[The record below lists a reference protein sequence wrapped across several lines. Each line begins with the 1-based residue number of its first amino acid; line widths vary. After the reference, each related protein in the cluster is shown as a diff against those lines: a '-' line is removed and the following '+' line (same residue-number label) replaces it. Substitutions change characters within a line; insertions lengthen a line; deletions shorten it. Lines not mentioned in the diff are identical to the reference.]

1 MNTMYRQLIG
11 AALVL
16 ALLAAATARVAPASA
31 AAATASTTAP
41 EVGTL
46 LKAESLKAEPY
57 TDGKNVAPLALGT
70 RVEILQRQ
78 GGWFRVR
85 TAKGSGWVRMLSVRR
100 GATGKSSVAGE
111 AGGLLSLATG
121 RAGTGKVVATTGI
134 RGLHEEQLKA
144 AKYDEAELK
153 LVDSFGVTRTAAAQS
168 AASAKLAARAG
179 GYLPAPKE

>member
-1 MNTMYRQLIG
+1 MHRHLIG
-11 AALVL
+11 ASLVMT
-16 ALLAAATARVAPASA
+16 LLAGAPARIAPA
-31 AAATASTTAP
+31 AAAAAPAP
-41 EVGTL
+41 EAGTL

-57 TDGKNVAPLALGT
+57 TDGKNVAALALGT

-100 GATGKSSVAGE
+100 GAAAKSNVAGE

-134 RGLHEEQLKA
+134 RGLDEEQLKA

-153 LVDSFGVTRTAAAQS
+153 LADSFSVTRAAAAQS
-168 AASAKLAARAG
+168 AASAKLVARTV
-179 GYLPAPKE
+179 GYLPAPTE